1 MAIFLYGWHA
11 CRAALLNPKRVV
23 HNIWLAKESDHA
35 QLPKRVAKIPTSV
48 MAPKAMSDML
58 AQKGNIDAVHQG
70 IVIQVDALKT
80 APTPWAEGSCWVV
93 LDHVTDP
100 HNVGAILRV
109 CAALG
114 ADGIIQTTRHAPPET
129 GALAKA
135 ASGALEHVPIHY
147 VTNLARTLKELKD
160 DGFWVYGFAEG
171 GSVDLPKA
179 NISGKTVYVF
189 GAEGEGMRQHTIE
202 LCDVLVKLPTTSHFS
217 TLNVSHAVA
226 VALYERLRTHHS

>member
-1 MAIFLYGWHA
+1 MILLYGWHA
-11 CRAALLNPKRVV
+11 CRAALTNPKRVV
-23 HNIWLAKESDHA
+23 RHIWLAKQSDREK
-35 QLPKRVAKIPTSV
+35 LPEQVARIPITISTPR
-48 MAPKAMSDML
+48 ALSDML

-70 IVIQVDALKT
+70 IAIQVEALK
-80 APTPWAEGSCWVV
+80 AEPTPWSDANCWVV

-135 ASGALEHVPIHY
+135 ASGALEHVPIHN
-147 VTNLARTLKELKD
+147 VTNLARTLGELKA

-171 GSVDLPKA
+171 GVVTLPQA
-179 NISGKTVYVF
+179 NISGKVAYVF
-189 GAEGEGMRQHTIE
+189 GAEGEGMRAHTME
-202 LCDVLVKLPTTSHFS
+202 LCDVLVKLPTSGNFS

-226 VALYERLRTHHS
+226 LALYERLRLV